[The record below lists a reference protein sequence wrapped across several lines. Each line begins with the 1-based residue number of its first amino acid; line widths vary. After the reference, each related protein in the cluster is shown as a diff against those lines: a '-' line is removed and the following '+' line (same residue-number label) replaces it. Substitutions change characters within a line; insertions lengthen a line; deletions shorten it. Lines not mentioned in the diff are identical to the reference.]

1 VRNYTT
7 RHSKGYINVGE
18 NHGNGVTASADDVS
32 PKQESPALRV
42 HSDAEPGLE
51 LEEAVHVQA
60 CDLQQ
65 QANQY
70 LPASESC
77 EGKGYT
83 PDVTLHEQLVA
94 TVS

>member
-1 VRNYTT
+1 MRKYTT

-65 QANQY
+65 QANRY

-77 EGKGYT
+77 ASNGCT
-83 PDVTLHEQLVA
+83 LDVSLHEQLVA
-94 TVS
+94 TMS